1 MKKFLFTYFAL
12 CIAAIAQTT
21 TQPPRAVTKHP
32 TTSELLDGFKVG
44 SGTTVEFKAG
54 SILTMP
60 DGFIPLAKVAGAS
73 DATLTN
79 LAALATA
86 ANKGLYWTATDTAA
100 LYDLTAGGRALG
112 GVAGTSGTFPY
123 FSATNVVSLATITP
137 EGRQLLDDASVA
149 AMRATLGVPADSSVV
164 KLTGDQTIT
173 GYKTFDG
180 NLLSNDI
187 IAGQMTVTGATY
199 LDAGSI
205 YTNGSGGLYVTGD
218 VNIGAGSYVTFT
230 DGANFAS
237 ISTPFTLGANHE
249 YYLPARSGTFAILDA
264 TTGKLELNA
273 IPTEDISIA
282 FQRGTESEVDSVIIA
297 EGVAAWTTDTKRL
310 TIGDGVSQG
319 GYLIRKIEGYAY
331 DEVADQIVI
340 AVPGG
345 AAEPGILL
353 DSSVGYAYLSTDL
366 FQSHMVRGLYMSP
379 DSGIRLVNDGETGV
393 DGLYYDP
400 YAPSWNL
407 NSSSSTAAIYINPG
421 SNELLLGDFNT
432 AVQLTGGDIIIGN
445 IIGGIFADSS
455 LGFRINASSVPTT
468 EAQGL
473 WIGADVAIYRSAAD
487 TLRTNDLLYAGGGI
501 TATGTVT
508 LPSTTSVGNVSS
520 TELGYVDGVTSSIQ
534 TQINGK
540 QASDGALT
548 ALAGLTYSANQGIYA
563 TGADAFA
570 TYSLTAGGRALDGVA
585 GTSGTF
591 PYFSAA
597 NVVSL
602 STISPEARTFM
613 AISSVAGMRSNIG
626 AAADTAV
633 VKLTGD
639 QTVAGVKTFSNDV
652 IATNINGPTAG
663 KVIGLESRILYQDAG
678 AQPML
683 DWGNATLYGNWI
695 ADSITLYGPALTSGD
710 IESGQYPNHLGF
722 SDGGSAGAGS
732 LGLFDNKW
740 FFVGDYQV
748 VLNPQNLTAR
758 REYTFP
764 DEAGT
769 IALLDSV
776 TGKLDISAIPTEDIA
791 IAFQRG
797 TESEVDGVVIAEGVP
812 AWATDTKRLT
822 VGDGSTA
829 GGNLI
834 QAIKGYT
841 YTPEMLL
848 DLANVDVANLTSEG
862 VFMFS
867 NGLTPEDV
875 EYTLLTGYF
884 EGVGAG
890 DVFIGGGGVH
900 DNPTASFL
908 RMGAND
914 IQIFT
919 GNGVGLSLDS
929 SGGGLLRVTDTLQLK
944 SPTTIELG
952 DLAWSLGG
960 GVTINTGIL
969 TVSALTTDISA
980 DVITIASPAGL
991 FLNELASPTTEE
1003 EGLHIGDATLY
1014 RSATDTLRT
1023 NDTLEVATLTLDGG
1037 NVPTTASSTGVAG
1050 TIRYDANYV
1059 YVCIATNTWKRS
1071 PLSTW

>member
-137 EGRQLLDDASVA
+137 EGRQLLDDTSVA

-180 NLLSNDI
+180 GLLSNEI
-187 IAGQMTVTGATY
+187 VAGQMTVTGATY
-199 LDAGSI
+199 LDAGGI

-218 VNIGAGSYVTFT
+218 VN
-230 DGANFAS
+230 
-237 ISTPFTLGANHE
+237 
-249 YYLPARSGTFAILDA
+249 
-264 TTGKLELNA
+264 
-273 IPTEDISIA
+273 
-282 FQRGTESEVDSVIIA
+282 
-297 EGVAAWTTDTKRL
+297 
-310 TIGDGVSQG
+310 
-319 GYLIRKIEGYAY
+319 
-331 DEVADQIVI
+331 
-340 AVPGG
+340 
-345 AAEPGILL
+345 
-353 DSSVGYAYLSTDL
+353 
-366 FQSHMVRGLYMSP
+366 
-379 DSGIRLVNDGETGV
+379 
-393 DGLYYDP
+393 
-400 YAPSWNL
+400 
-407 NSSSSTAAIYINPG
+407 
-421 SNELLLGDFNT
+421 
-432 AVQLTGGDIIIGN
+432 
-445 IIGGIFADSS
+445 
-455 LGFRINASSVPTT
+455 
-468 EAQGL
+468 
-473 WIGADVAIYRSAAD
+473 IGADVAIYRSAAD

-548 ALAGLTYSANQGIYA
+548 ALAGLTYSVNQGIYA

-570 TYSLTAGGRALDGVA
+570 TYSLTAGGRALGGVA

-663 KVIGLESRILYQDAG
+663 KVIGLESRILYQDVG

-740 FFVGDYQV
+740 FFVGDHQV

-812 AWATDTKRLT
+812 AWATDTKRMT

-848 DLANVDVANLTSEG
+848 SLATVDVANLTSEG

-867 NGLTPEDV
+867 NGLAPEDV
-875 EYTLLTGYF
+875 AFTLATGYF
-884 EGVGAG
+884 EGVGPG
-890 DVFIGGGGVH
+890 DVFIGGGGIH
-900 DNPTASFL
+900 DDPTTSFL

-929 SGGGLLRVTDTLQLK
+929 SGGGLLCVSDTLQLK
-944 SPTTIELG
+944 SSATIELG
-952 DLAWSLGG
+952 DLAGSLGG
-960 GVTINTGIL
+960 GVTINTGML
-969 TVSALTTDISA
+969 TVSALTTDISS
-980 DVITIASPAGL
+980 DFITIASPAGL
-991 FLNELASPTTEE
+991 FLNEASSPTTEE

-1050 TIRYDANYV
+1050 TIRYDDNYV